1 MKKNEKKQKRKTAP
15 SFEAALRTG
24 ILPGYMQLWSQE
36 RLQAIKN
43 LYEAITEK
51 KDADS
56 GKIVVAG
63 VPCGG
68 GKSSLLKGLA
78 VMAAE
83 RMLSLVMMTD
93 NNQRLHDDIEDAI
106 KSIGGIEWA
115 QVEKNIAWL
124 SDGDSVTAGE
134 WRSVM
139 LSSLVALSTQR
150 YLMVNDDV
158 RKNACTTYIMGQQS
172 VKDVLICDEAFQ
184 DVDEHMCYYSDV
196 KQFSGVL
203 RESIRPDREWE
214 DNIGETAKKAEKY
227 ADKLIS
233 DLLTEID
240 RINRIKLPTP
250 KNGPAPEGQM
260 HIDLYLGRE
269 ERVAKSEKIW
279 REKWLEILPIITDIR
294 DDIKSVKKD
303 LRSVSENRL
312 FSGLQKIQKNM
323 ENMSEKT
330 RPETILN
337 TLGELLELI
346 ELLPIGGVRAGLR
359 EMVKTCLDNAE
370 NCFALPELEKII
382 RNNRDNM
389 YSNSEHVRDRS
400 ITAEQFLNVFRSDNV
415 VFIQAS
421 NYGDDKEGDLT
432 GQIKIHVFRYNVKY
446 LPYDKIPCYLFD
458 GTGEVNPMY
467 DNKDIFEIRQYSK
480 PQTHVGFVQ
489 LDEKMSKTFLQDGRN
504 IDRLYERVSDF
515 LLETYGPQNLNP
527 RKIMISGFKVAGK
540 NAAECGLAWPDG
552 YVPEGRERYPILHN
566 PQSGMYGPISGYPYA
581 TYGSSYCTG
590 SNLYK
595 DCSLL
600 CKISVLRLK
609 QTTVLGQ
616 ICCRDHQFLEN
627 LKSMDE
633 SYRARQ
639 LQLIF
644 AFGADRSD
652 FADVIEDVTLRTA
665 MADVIQEIN
674 RLRIRNW
681 CDNPADAGKY
691 DITVIWA
698 LRGRKQ
704 GEYDLADEDFYEK
717 LMRRVMEYFGSDPAN
732 KNDYR
737 YIPSK
742 LHPRRK
748 STEKQGPL
756 MCKISAWWEA
766 LPDGKEF
773 TLSDMAAG
781 VGVPKKTLNATLSK
795 KQNQEFLQQMRGTDG
810 CNVRKAGG
818 RVGYV
823 YTKPAAEKEPETVY
837 TQEVL
842 DFVTM

>member
-15 SFEAALRTG
+15 TFEMALKTG
-24 ILPGYMQLWSQE
+24 ILPNYMQLWSPE
-36 RLQAIKN
+36 RLQAVKE

-51 KDADS
+51 RDADN
-56 GKIVVAG
+56 GKIIVAG

-124 SDGDSVTAGE
+124 SDGDTVTAGE

-172 VKDVLICDEAFQ
+172 IKDVLICDEAFQ

-196 KQFSGVL
+196 KQFSGIL
-203 RESIRPDREWE
+203 HESIRPDREWE
-214 DNIGETAKKAEKY
+214 SNIGETAKRAEKY

-240 RINRIKLPTP
+240 RINKIKLPAP
-250 KNGPAPEGQM
+250 KNGSAPEGQM

-269 ERVAKSEKIW
+269 ERVEKSEKIW
-279 REKWLEILPIITDIR
+279 REKWLEILPIVTDIR
-294 DDIKSVKKD
+294 DDIKAVKKD

-312 FSGLQKIQKNM
+312 FSGLQKIQKSM

-330 RPETILN
+330 RPETILS
-337 TLGELLELI
+337 TLEELLKLT

-359 EMVKTCLDNAE
+359 EMTRTCLDNAE
-370 NCFALPELEKII
+370 NYFALSELEKII

-389 YSNSEHVRDRS
+389 YGNSEHVRDRS
-400 ITAEQFLNVFRSDNV
+400 ITAEQFLDIFRSDNV
-415 VFIQAS
+415 IFLQAS

-432 GQIKIHVFRYNVKY
+432 GQIKIHVFRYNIKY
-446 LPYDKIPCYLFD
+446 LPYDKMPCYLFD
-458 GTGEVNPMY
+458 GTGGINPMY
-467 DNKDIFEIRQYSK
+467 DNKDIFEVRQYEK
-480 PQTHVGFVQ
+480 PKTHVGFVQ

-515 LLETYGPQNLNP
+515 LLETYGPQNLNS
-527 RKIMISGFKVAGK
+527 RKIMISGFKAAGK
-540 NAAECGLAWPDG
+540 NAAEYGLAWPDG
-552 YVPEGRERYPILHN
+552 YIPEGRERYPILHN
-566 PQSGMYGPISGYPYA
+566 PQTGMYGPISQHPYA

-590 SNLYK
+590 SNIYK

-616 ICCRDHQFLEN
+616 ICCRDHRFLEN

-681 CDNPADAGKY
+681 CDNPADADKY
-691 DITVIWA
+691 DITVIWT

-704 GEYDLADEDFYEK
+704 GEYDQQDEDFYEK
-717 LMRRVMEYFGSDPAN
+717 LMRRVMEYFGSNPAD

-748 STEKQGPL
+748 STEKQGTL
-756 MCKISAWWEA
+756 MCKISDWWEA

-781 VGVPKKTLNATLSK
+781 VGVNKRVLNATLRK
-795 KQNQEFLQQMRGTDG
+795 EQNTHFLHLLQGEDN
-810 CNVRKAGG
+810 CNVRKSGTCYIY
-818 RVGYV
+818 R
-823 YTKPAAEKEPETVY
+823 KPAKEREPEY
-837 TQEVL
+837 IQETL
-842 DFVTM
+842 DFAKMM

>member
-1 MKKNEKKQKRKTAP
+1 MKKRKTAP
-15 SFEAALRTG
+15 SFEMALKTG
-24 ILPGYMQLWSQE
+24 ILPGYMQCWSQE
-36 RLQAIKN
+36 RLQAVKE
-43 LYEAITEK
+43 LYKVIVEK
-51 KDADS
+51 QDADL
-56 GKIVVAG
+56 GKIIVAG

-106 KSIGGIEWA
+106 KSIGGEEWA
-115 QVEKNIAWL
+115 QVERNIAWV

-139 LSSLVALSTQR
+139 LSSLVAISTQR

-158 RKNACTTYIMGQQS
+158 RKNACTTYRMGQQS
-172 VKDVLICDEAFQ
+172 LKDVS
-184 DVDEHMCYYSDV
+184 EHMCYYSDV

-203 RESIRPDREWE
+203 RETIRPDREWE
-214 DNIGETAKKAEKY
+214 DNIGETAKRAEKY

-233 DLLTEID
+233 DLLLEID
-240 RINRIKLPTP
+240 RINKIKLPVP
-250 KNGPAPEGQM
+250 KNGLAPEGQM

-269 ERVAKSEKIW
+269 GRVAKSERIW

-294 DDIKSVKKD
+294 DDIKAVKKD
-303 LRSVSENRL
+303 MRSVSENRL

-323 ENMSEKT
+323 ENMSKKT
-330 RPETILN
+330 RAETILS
-337 TLGELLELI
+337 TLEELLELT
-346 ELLPIGGVRAGLR
+346 ELLPVGGVRAGLR
-359 EMVKTCLDNAE
+359 EMTRTCLDNAE
-370 NCFALPELEKII
+370 NCFALSELEKII

-400 ITAEQFLNVFRSDNV
+400 ITAEQFLDVFRPDNV

-421 NYGDDKEGDLT
+421 NFGDDKEGDLT

-446 LPYDKIPCYLFD
+446 LPYDKMPCYLFD
-458 GTGEVNPMY
+458 GTGSVNPMY
-467 DNKDIFEIRQYSK
+467 DNRDIFEVRQYSK
-480 PQTHVGFVQ
+480 PQTHVGFIH

-527 RKIMISGFKVAGK
+527 RKIMISGFKAAGK
-540 NAAECGLAWPDG
+540 NAAEYGLAWPDG
-552 YVPEGRERYPILHN
+552 YIPEGGERYPILHN
-566 PQSGMYGPISGYPYA
+566 PQTGMYGPISKYPYA

-590 SNLYK
+590 SNIYK

-609 QTTVLGQ
+609 QTTVVGQ
-616 ICCRDHQFLEN
+616 ICCRNHQFWKN

-633 SYRARQ
+633 AYRARQ

-652 FADVIEDVTLRTA
+652 FADIIEDVTLRTA

-681 CDNPADAGKY
+681 CDNPADADKY

-717 LMRRVMEYFGSDPAN
+717 LMRKVMEYFGCDQKN

-748 STEKQGPL
+748 STEKQGTL

-773 TLSDMAAG
+773 TLACMAAG
-781 VGVPKKTLNATLSK
+781 IGVNKRVLNATLRK
-795 KQNQEFLQQMRGTDG
+795 EQNTHFLHLLQGEDN
-810 CNVRKAGG
+810 CNVRKSGTCYIY
-818 RVGYV
+818 R
-823 YTKPAAEKEPETVY
+823 KPAKEREPEY
-837 TQEVL
+837 IQETL
-842 DFVTM
+842 DFAKMM

>member
-1 MKKNEKKQKRKTAP
+1 MKKRKTAP
-15 SFEAALRTG
+15 SFEMALKTG
-24 ILPGYMQLWSQE
+24 ILPGYMQCWSQE
-36 RLQAIKN
+36 RLQAVKE
-43 LYEAITEK
+43 LYKVIVEK
-51 KDADS
+51 QDADL
-56 GKIVVAG
+56 GKIIVAG

-106 KSIGGIEWA
+106 KFIGGIEWT
-115 QVEKNIAWL
+115 QIEKNIAWL
-124 SDGDSVTAGE
+124 CDGDSVTAGE

-158 RKNACTTYIMGQQS
+158 RKNACTTYVMGQQS

-184 DVDEHMCYYSDV
+184 DVDEHMYYYSDV
-196 KQFSGVL
+196 KQFSGIL

-214 DNIGETAKKAEKY
+214 DNIGETAKRAEKY

-233 DLLTEID
+233 DLLLEID
-240 RINRIKLPTP
+240 RINKIKLPAP

-269 ERVAKSEKIW
+269 ERIAKSERIW
-279 REKWLEILPIITDIR
+279 REKWLEILPIVTDIR
-294 DDIKSVKKD
+294 DGIKAVKKD

-312 FSGLQKIQKNM
+312 FSGLQKIQKNI

-330 RPETILN
+330 RPETIIS
-337 TLGELLELI
+337 TLEELLELT
-346 ELLPIGGVRAGLR
+346 ELLPLGGVRAGLR
-359 EMVKTCLDNAE
+359 ELVMICLDNAE

-389 YSNSEHVRDRS
+389 YGNSEHVRDRS
-400 ITAEQFLNVFRSDNV
+400 ITAEQFLDVFRPDNV

-421 NYGDDKEGDLT
+421 NFGDDKEGDLT

-446 LPYDKIPCYLFD
+446 LPYDKMPCYLFD
-458 GTGEVNPMY
+458 GTGSVNPMY
-467 DNKDIFEIRQYSK
+467 DNRDIFEVRQYSK
-480 PQTHVGFVQ
+480 PQTHVGFIH

-527 RKIMISGFKVAGK
+527 RKIMISGFKAAGK
-540 NAAECGLAWPDG
+540 NAAEYGLAWPDG
-552 YVPEGRERYPILHN
+552 YIPEGGERYPILHN
-566 PQSGMYGPISGYPYA
+566 PQTGMYGPISKYPYA

-590 SNLYK
+590 SNIYK

-609 QTTVLGQ
+609 QTTVVGQ
-616 ICCRDHQFLEN
+616 ICCRNHQFWEN

-633 SYRARQ
+633 AYRARQ

-652 FADVIEDVTLRTA
+652 FADIIEDVTLRTA

-681 CDNPADAGKY
+681 CDNPADADKY

-717 LMRRVMEYFGSDPAN
+717 LMRKVMEYFGCDQKN

-748 STEKQGPL
+748 STEKQGTL

-773 TLSDMAAG
+773 TLACMAAG
-781 VGVPKKTLNATLSK
+781 VGVNKRVLNATLRK
-795 KQNQEFLQQMRGTDG
+795 EQNTHFLHLLQGEDN
-810 CNVRKAGG
+810 CNVRKSGTCYIY
-818 RVGYV
+818 R
-823 YTKPAAEKEPETVY
+823 KPAKEREPEY
-837 TQEVL
+837 IQETL
-842 DFVTM
+842 DFAKMM

>member
-1 MKKNEKKQKRKTAP
+1 MKKRKTAP
-15 SFEAALRTG
+15 SFEMALKTG
-24 ILPGYMQLWSQE
+24 ILPGYMQCWSQE
-36 RLQAIKN
+36 RLQAVKE
-43 LYEAITEK
+43 LYKVIVEK
-51 KDADS
+51 QDADL
-56 GKIVVAG
+56 GKIIVAG

-106 KSIGGIEWA
+106 KSIGGEEWA
-115 QVEKNIAWL
+115 QVERNIAWV

-139 LSSLVALSTQR
+139 LSSLVAISTQR

-158 RKNACTTYIMGQQS
+158 RKNACTTYRMGQQS
-172 VKDVLICDEAFQ
+172 LKDVS
-184 DVDEHMCYYSDV
+184 EHMCYYSDV

-203 RESIRPDREWE
+203 RETIRPDREWE
-214 DNIGETAKKAEKY
+214 DNIGETAKRAEKY

-233 DLLTEID
+233 DLLLEID
-240 RINRIKLPTP
+240 RINKIKLPVP
-250 KNGPAPEGQM
+250 KNGLAPEGQM

-269 ERVAKSEKIW
+269 GRVAKSERIW

-294 DDIKSVKKD
+294 DDIKAVKKD
-303 LRSVSENRL
+303 MRSVSENRL

-323 ENMSEKT
+323 ENMSKKT
-330 RPETILN
+330 RAETILS
-337 TLGELLELI
+337 TLEELLELT
-346 ELLPIGGVRAGLR
+346 ELLPVGGVRAGLR
-359 EMVKTCLDNAE
+359 EMTRTCLDNAE
-370 NCFALPELEKII
+370 NCFALSELEKII

-400 ITAEQFLNVFRSDNV
+400 ITAEQFLDVFRPDNV

-421 NYGDDKEGDLT
+421 NFGDDKEGDLT

-446 LPYDKIPCYLFD
+446 LPYDKMPCYLFD
-458 GTGEVNPMY
+458 GTGSVNPMY
-467 DNKDIFEIRQYSK
+467 DNRDIFEVRQYSK
-480 PQTHVGFVQ
+480 PQTHVGFIH

-527 RKIMISGFKVAGK
+527 RKIMISGFKAAGK
-540 NAAECGLAWPDG
+540 NAAEYGLAWPDG
-552 YVPEGRERYPILHN
+552 YIPEGGERYPILHN
-566 PQSGMYGPISGYPYA
+566 PQTGMYGPISKYPYA

-590 SNLYK
+590 SNIYK

-609 QTTVLGQ
+609 QTTVVGQ
-616 ICCRDHQFLEN
+616 ICCRNHQFWEN

-633 SYRARQ
+633 AYRARQ

-652 FADVIEDVTLRTA
+652 FADIIEDVTLRTA

-681 CDNPADAGKY
+681 CDNPADADKY

-717 LMRRVMEYFGSDPAN
+717 LMRKVMEYFGCDQKN

-748 STEKQGPL
+748 STEKQGTL
-756 MCKISAWWEA
+756 MCKISDWWEA

-781 VGVPKKTLNATLSK
+781 VGVNKRVLNATLRK
-795 KQNQEFLQQMRGTDG
+795 EQNTHFLHLLQGEDN
-810 CNVRKAGG
+810 CNVRKSGTCYIY
-818 RVGYV
+818 R
-823 YTKPAAEKEPETVY
+823 KPAKEREPEY
-837 TQEVL
+837 IQETL
-842 DFVTM
+842 DFAKMM